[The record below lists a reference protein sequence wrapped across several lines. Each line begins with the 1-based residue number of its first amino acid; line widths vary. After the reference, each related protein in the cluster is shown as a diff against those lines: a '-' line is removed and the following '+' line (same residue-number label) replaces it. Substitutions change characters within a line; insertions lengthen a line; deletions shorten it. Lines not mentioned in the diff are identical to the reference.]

1 MAEPSTPDAVA
12 EQPSAGPAEPPPAEP
27 PAEELRVV
35 PVRHPGRWVAVAVL
49 AVLAAM
55 LVNSLIRNPAWEW
68 DYVRGYFTYGAVLR
82 GIVVTLE
89 LTVLAMVLGLALGV
103 VVAIMR
109 LSPNPI
115 VSGAAWVY
123 TWFFRGTPVLVQLIF
138 WGYISALYP
147 RLGIGVPFG
156 PHISGASNAL
166 ISTFTAAV
174 LGLGLNEAA
183 YMSEIVRAGLLSV
196 DHGQTEAAQALG
208 MRRMLI
214 LRRIVLPQAMR
225 VIIPPTGNE
234 TISML
239 KTTSL
244 VTVLALGDLLGTV
257 SLIYGSNFKY
267 IPLLAVA
274 SIWYLTMTSILSI
287 GQYYVER
294 YYARGASRALPP
306 TPLQRLR
313 AWVNLFA
320 QARQASKERDA
331 AEAEAGGDDPDGGGE
346 AGAVAGGSG
355 EAR

>member
-1 MAEPSTPDAVA
+1 MSEPTTTEAPA
-12 EQPSAGPAEPPPAEP
+12 AGPAAED
-27 PAEELRVV
+27 LRVV

-55 LVNSLIRNPAWEW
+55 LVNSLVRNPRWEW
-68 DYVRGYFTYGAVLR
+68 DYVRGYFTYEAILR

-89 LTVLAMVLGLALGV
+89 LTVLAMAIGLAGGIILAV
-103 VVAIMR
+103 MR

-115 VSGAAWVY
+115 VSGASWLY

-147 RLGIGVPFG
+147 RLGIGIPFG
-156 PHISGASNAL
+156 PNVSAESNAL

-183 YMSEIVRAGLLSV
+183 YMAEIVRAGLLSV

-208 MRRMLI
+208 MQRLQT

-244 VTVLALGDLLGTV
+244 VTVLALGDLLGAA
-257 SLIYGSNFKY
+257 SLIYGGNFKY

-274 SIWYLTMTSILSI
+274 SIWYLIMTSVLSV
-287 GQYYVER
+287 GQYYIER
-294 YYARGASRALPP
+294 RFARGSSRALPP
-306 TPLQRLR
+306 TPAQRVRARMVGLR
-313 AWVNLFA
+313 RESSN
-320 QARQASKERDA
+320 Q
-331 AEAEAGGDDPDGGGE
+331 
-346 AGAVAGGSG
+346 
-355 EAR
+355 

>member
-1 MAEPSTPDAVA
+1 MTEPAT
-12 EQPSAGPAEPPPAEP
+12 SAAAAGAAAAEP
-27 PAEELRVV
+27 PAEELRVI

-55 LVNSLIRNPAWEW
+55 LVNSLVRNPRWEW
-68 DYVRGYFTYGAVLR
+68 DYVRGYFTYEAILR

-89 LTVLAMVLGLALGV
+89 LTVLAMAIGLVLGIVLAV
-103 VVAIMR
+103 MR

-115 VSGAAWVY
+115 VAGASWGY

-147 RLGIGVPFG
+147 RIGIGVPFG
-156 PHISGASNAL
+156 PNVSAESNAL

-183 YMSEIVRAGLLSV
+183 YMAEIVRAGLLSV

-208 MRRMLI
+208 MRQLQT

-244 VTVLALGDLLGTV
+244 VTVLALGDLLGAA

-274 SIWYLTMTSILSI
+274 SIWYLIMTSLLSI
-287 GQYYVER
+287 GQYYIER
-294 YYARGASRALPP
+294 RYSRGSSRVQPPTALQRVRARLVGLRGA
-306 TPLQRLR
+306 TEGQ
-313 AWVNLFA
+313 
-320 QARQASKERDA
+320 
-331 AEAEAGGDDPDGGGE
+331 
-346 AGAVAGGSG
+346 GS
-355 EAR
+355 